1 MINPHGATKTLAEA
15 ARYVVRSF
23 SQHFLGPKRACLAR
37 NAISR
42 RACMQNTEAP
52 NPDGSQNSPPF
63 SRRRQLVRRSGA
75 QAEVVPAMKCSI
87 GAAPDDQHAR
97 RCSA

>member
-1 MINPHGATKTLAEA
+1 MINPPGATKTLAEA

-42 RACMQNTEAP
+42 RARPQQNTEAP

-63 SRRRQLVRRSGA
+63 SRRRQLVRRPGA

-87 GAAPDDQHAR
+87 GADPR
-97 RCSA
+97 